1 VLTLWLYSLNSCSS
15 RRYMSPEVAFSEP
28 YNAKADIYSFGV
40 LLYELS
46 SLLQPFQGLTMDRH
60 EDEVLRCG
68 NRPCLLGYD
77 YYWPSDLTCLIE
89 ECWCN
94 DMRERPTIERVV
106 ERLDDCIRD
115 LTSPPPTTEDKQ
127 HQKMTAKSLLGSL
140 AHLQLS
146 PLPSGST
153 CYHHKKTARQA

>member
-1 VLTLWLYSLNSCSS
+1 
-15 RRYMSPEVAFSEP
+15 MSPEVAFSEP
-28 YNAKADIYSFGV
+28 YNTKADIYSFGV

-77 YYWPSDLTCLIE
+77 YFWPSDLTCLIE

-94 DMRERPTIERVV
+94 DMRERPTIDRVV
-106 ERLDDCIRD
+106 ERLDGCIHA
-115 LTSPPPTTEDKQ
+115 LTSPPPPLPPPSPKEDKQ
-127 HQKMTAKSLLGSL
+127 NPKMTTKSLLGSL

-146 PLPSGST
+146 PLPSGSA
-153 CYHHKKTARQA
+153 CYHRNKTARQA